1 MFYSYLFL
9 VIYAVLGNEELG
21 DNNVFCRARKTNR
34 LGPTSTLV
42 IVSMI
47 TRQMVDTVR
56 MQAVCKLVLMLREGV
71 KQARKS
77 SEDTHFTGYARFEKV
92 WAR

>member
-21 DNNVFCRARKTNR
+21 ANNVFFSKRKTNR

-56 MQAVCKLVLMLREGV
+56 MQAACKFVLVLREGV
-71 KQARKS
+71 KKRP
-77 SEDTHFTGYARFEKV
+77 F
-92 WAR
+92 

>member
-21 DNNVFCRARKTNR
+21 ANNVFFRARKTNR

-56 MQAVCKLVLMLREGV
+56 MQAACKLVLVLREGV
-71 KQARKS
+71 KKK
-77 SEDTHFTGYARFEKV
+77 TLLVVFYY
-92 WAR
+92 